1 MARRIFYKILLLA
14 LSILIGFFV
23 AEAGLRLKNLIM
35 RKHGPPGFR
44 DQYGLAVLKPDLKGN
59 FYSSESRRYP
69 YIQTNADGFVG
80 KTYALDKPDK
90 AKRIAIL
97 GDSFVAAHQLDW
109 DKNFVSRLDQ
119 KLAEQ
124 PLKSDALYEMMN
136 FGINGVGTV
145 EEMVVYDAY
154 VKKYHPDLVVLVL
167 FAGNDFSD
175 NEEFLAKKESIL
187 NGDIDLLKK
196 SDIEPNGSKNDGRG
210 PIKRLIL
217 KSEFVSLI
225 LHIVRNTPSINQLF
239 VRAGILKDLSKT
251 SPLLEPTLANMLL
264 YTDPNNERSLEAL
277 AFTADLLNKF
287 REKVEKD
294 DAVFL
299 VVILPSHWQADESYA
314 EHLKDINPSSAVDL
328 PQSFLKNKLAKAA
341 LLDFTDIFKKAINMD
356 SKQIYILG
364 RGHLNEAGSIIA
376 ADALYEFLEDNQAE
390 IFHD

>member
-44 DQYGLAVLKPDLKGN
+44 DQYGLAVLKPDPKGN

-299 VVILPSHWQADESYA
+299 VVILPSHWQA
-314 EHLKDINPSSAVDL
+314 
-328 PQSFLKNKLAKAA
+328 
-341 LLDFTDIFKKAINMD
+341 
-356 SKQIYILG
+356 
-364 RGHLNEAGSIIA
+364 
-376 ADALYEFLEDNQAE
+376 EDR
-390 IFHD
+390 